1 MATGVERLEDLGDLD
16 FDFLIDDRRTGAV
29 GSLDVNDEDTSV
41 EESLSICIAC
51 GVVTVVAGEISSM
64 RTLDSGGDDTDL
76 LPGLV
81 RPSEDRGVL
90 ETLEF
95 QYEARVAWV
104 ADGGVAPRDC
114 LERP

>member
-1 MATGVERLEDLGDLD
+1 MEYLDDLD
-16 FDFLIDDRRTGAV
+16 FDVLIDDRRTGV
-29 GSLDVNDEDTSV
+29 VCSLDAIDEDTSV

-51 GVVTVVAGEISSM
+51 GVVVVVTGEISSM
-64 RTLDSGGDDTDL
+64 QTVDNGRDDADM

-81 RPSEDRGVL
+81 RPSDVSGVL
-90 ETLEF
+90 ADGLEV
-95 QYEARVAWV
+95 QNESREAWV